1 MDQTIKIQP
10 NSIIQNSVL
19 NSSISKMF
27 SYIENINPVLHTGTY
42 ATSAASGAV
51 QFTNTLNTI
60 TTSAALKAISP
71 LTLYS
76 TINNAPIALN
86 TYFGNNI
93 SNTVTH
99 LDTTMQYIILLNKT
113 IMMFGKINTTLD
125 NTTINLTQLFSNTP
139 YTLDR
144 LYFINIGGGEV
155 LNDSNVALP
164 NITSMSHTTVDVYQL
179 SYPITDW
186 FALGRIV

>member
-27 SYIENINPVLHTGTY
+27 SYIENINPILHTGTY
-42 ATSAASGAV
+42 ATSAVSGAV

-60 TTSAALKAISP
+60 TTSAALKAVSP

-93 SNTVTH
+93 SNTVTY
-99 LDTTMQYIILLNKT
+99 LTTTMQYIILLNKT
-113 IMMFGKINTTLD
+113 IMMFGKINTTAT
-125 NTTINLTQLFSNTP
+125 NATINLAQLFSNTP

-144 LYFINIGGGEV
+144 LYFINVGGGEI
-155 LNDSNVALP
+155 LNDSTISLP
-164 NITSMSHTTVDVYQL
+164 TIASMSSTEVDVYRL